1 MTELATLPNL
11 KKIVG
16 DYDFTKDYEPT
27 ATTATPIIKL
37 MQKTSPAL
45 EENDNLKPGDNI
57 STLTG
62 KIYGDKKKP
71 LRVIPIYWQKEFIKT
86 VTKFHSGDERS
97 EVTPKHGWVQCGRID
112 DANPDVREK
121 VRKNLFKMPVIFEE
135 DLDKYAKTGE
145 MPIPHLL
152 QTDSFKSI
160 YEATSP
166 IVNLHNYIRNL
177 RPAPPCYIHCL
188 SIETVT
194 AKNDKGSWLHW
205 RIASSSVTKRASV
218 SVIDEPKKLEL
229 LHKFYLTAQK
239 EENELKKEPQVTVV
253 DNNDFF

>member
-86 VTKFHSGDERS
+86 VTKFHSGDE
-97 EVTPKHGWVQCGRID
+97 
-112 DANPDVREK
+112 
-121 VRKNLFKMPVIFEE
+121 
-135 DLDKYAKTGE
+135 
-145 MPIPHLL
+145 
-152 QTDSFKSI
+152 
-160 YEATSP
+160 
-166 IVNLHNYIRNL
+166 
-177 RPAPPCYIHCL
+177 
-188 SIETVT
+188 
-194 AKNDKGSWLHW
+194 
-205 RIASSSVTKRASV
+205 
-218 SVIDEPKKLEL
+218 
-229 LHKFYLTAQK
+229 
-239 EENELKKEPQVTVV
+239 
-253 DNNDFF
+253 